1 MIKRLFLVLTL
12 AKCCCINTTH
22 ASGENLSPDTSPDKK
37 VNRTELRRAVYSL
50 TSEQRKVLK
59 DAGFSEQRLILI
71 EFAQAA
77 FYRVANGSPLKATS
91 YFDASELQ
99 KVSRDLKEF
108 GASDP
113 DVTIDQIIFSLKSL
127 YPDPVPLSNLAR
139 DSNIIHTPSVRFAF
153 SSEKKARDA
162 IASIVD
168 QTLLQHVT
176 GRTFNEEP
184 DKENETPD
192 ERTARRNMQAK
203 TFKIMEAKRGIT
215 QERLVAESNQT
226 HKAWEQYFAY
236 MELRKQAIDK
246 GLAVKITPHEIEDI
260 FHEFVQPSYA
270 YIDVNGWRL
279 YFNRNE
285 IDLNRSNAKKINNYN
300 LLKQGESPIGADG
313 QPMNLHHLTRRQPGS
328 IVLLPGS
335 FHTQYTGLLH
345 LRSEQHMRQPEAINR
360 HQFDWW
366 KKIALPALG
375 EYLRPSSATTE
386 ASISTTRGKRD
397 KRIRHIRPREAAP
410 PVRTQVATKLFY
422 D

>member
-1 MIKRLFLVLTL
+1 MIERLFLVLTL

-37 VNRTELRRAVYSL
+37 VNRTELRRPVYSL
-50 TSEQRKVLK
+50 TSEQRTVLK

-77 FYRVANGSPLKATS
+77 FYRVANGSSLKATS

-153 SSEKKARDA
+153 SSEKEARDA
-162 IASIVD
+162 IESIVD
-168 QTLLQHVT
+168 KTLLQHVT
-176 GRTFNEEP
+176 GLTFKEP
-184 DKENETPD
+184 DEANETPD

-236 MELRKQAIDK
+236 IELRKQAIDN

-260 FHEFVQPSYA
+260 FHKFVQPSYA

-285 IDLNRSNAKKINNYN
+285 IDLSRCNHKSESNFD
-300 LLKQGESPIGADG
+300 LLMKNDSPIGADG
-313 QPMNLHHLTRRQPGS
+313 QPMNLHHLTRRQPGI

-335 FHTQYTGLLH
+335 FHTQHTGLLH

-366 KKIALPALG
+366 KELALKALG

-386 ASISTTRGKRD
+386 ASISTTRGKTD
-397 KRIRHIRPREAAP
+397 KGIRHIRPREAAP